1 MNCPHTYNHERN
13 DRASVY
19 KTTLYKYIIKVH
31 TYPVEIFIEKW
42 EIIFFIIFHTYFV
55 KASRHKSEAAIFWND
70 GYLVT
75 LSYCINN
82 IN

>member
-42 EIIFFIIFHTYFV
+42 EIIFFYHF
-55 KASRHKSEAAIFWND
+55 S
-70 GYLVT
+70 YLF
-75 LSYCINN
+75 C
-82 IN
+82 